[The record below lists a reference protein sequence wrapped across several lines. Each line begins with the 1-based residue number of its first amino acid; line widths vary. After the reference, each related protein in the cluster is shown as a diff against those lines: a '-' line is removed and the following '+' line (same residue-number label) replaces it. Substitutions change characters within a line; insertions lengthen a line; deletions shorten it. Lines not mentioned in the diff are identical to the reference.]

1 MGRPGLPAL
10 CYVRGGVLI
19 YVSLG
24 VRQSLTVRDMF
35 YLCFVR
41 VGTSCP
47 VSASLDLEL
56 GVGRLCL
63 SLDT

>member
-24 VRQSLTVRDMF
+24 VRQSLTVRDIF
-35 YLCFVR
+35 SLEIYGK
-41 VGTSCP
+41 GTSSAP
-47 VSASLDLEL
+47 AAASLDLEL
-56 GVGRLCL
+56 GDV
-63 SLDT
+63 